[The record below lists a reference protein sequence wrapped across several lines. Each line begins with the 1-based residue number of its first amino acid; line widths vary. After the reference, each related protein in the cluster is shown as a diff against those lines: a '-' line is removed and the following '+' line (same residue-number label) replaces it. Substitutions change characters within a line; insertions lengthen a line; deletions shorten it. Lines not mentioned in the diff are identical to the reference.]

1 MLTVISPAKRLDQ
14 TQTVLPGGM
23 EPTVP
28 AFATDAARL
37 VKIAKA
43 LSADDLCK
51 LMGISATLGQLNRD
65 RFKAYR
71 SKPDHTETKPAAF
84 LFVGDTYTGLDAAT
98 MSADALRWAQ
108 ARLRI
113 LSGLYGAL
121 RPLDAIQPY
130 RLEMGSRLAN
140 EKGADLYAFWGAK
153 IAKSLNLQAAEAGTD
168 TLINCASAEY
178 FGAVDR
184 HALRLKV
191 ITPVFLEDRDGDAKI
206 ISFWA
211 KKARGAMA
219 RFIADHQ
226 LTNPQDICGFDV
238 GGYRYDPAKSTS
250 DSWVFSRSAPET
262 GSEAEA
268 EAA

>member
-14 TQTVLPGGM
+14 TRRVLPDGL
-23 EPTVP
+23 EPSLP
-28 AFATDAARL
+28 GFGADAARL
-37 VKIAKA
+37 ARLAKA
-43 LSADDLCK
+43 LSVQDLCG
-51 LMGISATLGQLNRD
+51 LMAISQPLGQLNHD

-71 SKPDHTETKPAAF
+71 AKPAMDETWPCAT
-84 LFVGDTYTGLDAAT
+84 LFAGDTYAGLEATTMGVDAW
-98 MSADALRWAQ
+98 RWAQ
-108 ARLRI
+108 GHLRI
-113 LSGLYGAL
+113 LSGLYGLL

-140 EKGADLYAFWGAK
+140 PKGSDLYAFWGDK
-153 IAKSLNLQAAEAGTD
+153 IARALNAQAADVGAA

-184 HALRLKV
+184 KRLKLQV
-191 ITPVFLEDRDGDAKI
+191 ITPVFLEDRNGDAKI

-219 RFIADHQ
+219 RFISDHQ
-226 LTNPQDICGFDV
+226 LTDPADIRGFDA
-238 GGYRYDPAKSTS
+238 GGYRYDAGLSKAGTL
-250 DSWVFSRSAPET
+250 VFLRPPE
-262 GSEAEA
+262 AA

>member
-14 TQTVLPGGM
+14 TRRLLPDGM
-23 EPTVP
+23 QPTLP

-37 VKIAKA
+37 ARVAKA
-43 LSADDLCK
+43 LSVQDLCA
-51 LMGISATLGQLNRD
+51 LMDISEPLGRLNRD

-71 SKPDHTETKPAAF
+71 AKPVAEDTWPAAF
-84 LFVGDTYTGLDAAT
+84 LFAGDTYAGLEAAT
-98 MSADALRWAQ
+98 MHPDALRWAQ
-108 ARLRI
+108 GHLRI

-140 EKGADLYAFWGAK
+140 PKGADLYAYWGDK
-153 IAKSLNLQAAEAGTD
+153 IAKALNVQAAELGTKV
-168 TLINCASAEY
+168 LINCASTEY

-184 HALRLKV
+184 KRLKLRV
-191 ITPVFLEDRDGDAKI
+191 ITPVFLEDRGGDAKI

-219 RFIADHQ
+219 RFIADNQ
-226 LTNPQDICGFDV
+226 LTDATDIRGFTA
-238 GGYRYDPAKSTS
+238 GGYRFDAGRSKD
-250 DSWVFSRSAPET
+250 DSWVYLRPAV
-262 GSEAEA
+262 EA